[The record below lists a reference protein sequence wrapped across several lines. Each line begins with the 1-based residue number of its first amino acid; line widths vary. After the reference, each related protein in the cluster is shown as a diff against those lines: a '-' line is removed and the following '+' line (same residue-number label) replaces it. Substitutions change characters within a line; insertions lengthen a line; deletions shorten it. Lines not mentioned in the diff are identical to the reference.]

1 MLNPLVTNVLAAD
14 RRRRLRHEADTARLT
29 KSATVTDA
37 GATPLP
43 RVAERSTRKTTLGA
57 SLEAVVP

>member
-1 MLNPLVTNVLAAD
+1 MLNPIVINVLAAD

-29 KSATVTDA
+29 KSTTVTDA